1 MSRTRVATAFAVA
14 CALTLAACGGDD
26 SDGGPRLS
34 EAAYKQRGDAI
45 CASYTKR
52 IGALGRPDEL
62 TEIAP
67 YIAKALPILSET
79 VDRLGKLRPPKDLDE
94 AYGRYLGRDANHPQ
108 AGAGPSQRRRA
119 RRRRSRAA
127 AARRGRADR
136 FEHRRPRAP
145 RQAGVLRG
153 QLNVVFAP

>member
-1 MSRTRVATAFAVA
+1 MSRTRVATSFAVA

-94 AYGRYLGRDANHPQ
+94 AYGRYLAAMRTTRKRALDLRNA
-108 AGAGPSQRRRA
+108 AARADGAAVQRLLGEAARTGSSTDDLARRA
-119 RRRRSRAA
+119 RLESCA
-127 AARRGRADR
+127 
-136 FEHRRPRAP
+136 
-145 RQAGVLRG
+145 VS
-153 QLNVVFAP
+153 